1 MGVQLW
7 LCRVLGSVWGRG
19 ERMAKEMLCQAEAVQ
34 RAREKVP
41 RFNSL
46 EAINH
51 QIDSEAAGFLQSEG
65 TYNNIS

>member
-1 MGVQLW
+1 
-7 LCRVLGSVWGRG
+7 
-19 ERMAKEMLCQAEAVQ
+19 MAKEMLCQAEAVQ

-41 RFNSL
+41 HFNSL

>member
-1 MGVQLW
+1 
-7 LCRVLGSVWGRG
+7 
-19 ERMAKEMLCQAEAVQ
+19 MAKEMLCQAEAVQ
-34 RAREKVP
+34 RTREKVP